1 MATTL
6 PIREVAQRAG
16 LTSST
21 LRYYE
26 RRGLIEPEGRDTG
39 GRRYRPEVLT
49 RLRIV
54 GYFQQA
60 GYTLA
65 EIGELLAHGSGWRDS
80 ARAKREELED
90 RISTLRQAQR
100 LLEAAL
106 ACGCDDVEGCAA
118 HQEQIDLGT
127 GRDTGST

>member
-1 MATTL
+1 MASTL
-6 PIREVAQRAG
+6 PIREVTQRAG
-16 LTSST
+16 LASST

-26 RRGLIEPEGRDTG
+26 RCGLIEPEGRDTA

-49 RLRIV
+49 RLRII

-65 EIGELLAHGSGWRDS
+65 EIGELLAQGSGWRDS
-80 ARAKREELED
+80 ARDKREELED
-90 RISTLRQAQR
+90 RIRTLRQAQQ
-100 LLEAAL
+100 LLDAAL

-118 HQEQIDLGT
+118 HREQIDLGT
-127 GRDTGST
+127 GRDTGSA